1 MKEKVFQTKIYAVF
15 VWTVFVM
22 IAFSALRLQ
31 VHAAN
36 IAEGTS
42 GTCTWSIAEDGTFSI
57 YPTSGESGSLAE
69 PEKNGGTWPWEQYRD
84 EVTAI
89 YVNQGT
95 VYAPQNCYRMF
106 ARMENATKLDISS
119 MNTSNTTDMQYMFDQ
134 CTKVP
139 RFELAHFDVSNVL
152 YFNQMFQYCNSAEL
166 IDIHGWDM
174 TKNKK
179 YVYTGEYSSYSKEQ
193 QAYQMFWYTGDAS
206 QSLCINMDN
215 VKFPRNSSYMF
226 YYANPSE
233 IHMNNVDFSEVY
245 DFTYFMCNVW
255 KNLKELTITNIGSI
269 EHVGSMNRMF
279 ADHNYNSQLQSLTLR
294 GFTGAKAVTNIGYM
308 FREQRN
314 LTELNSDFTTGNLV
328 TEMGEIFV
336 GCNRM
341 AYFDLTGIDISNPN
355 IRSVGLGSLYNSKV
369 EHITVDISGWD
380 MSKWET
386 NYASFSGSSL
396 LSTNSAVKTT
406 IIANDIKVPH
416 NKRRYDNNVLQ
427 VYELFYSTGNTKI
440 VAHNVDLSGIV
451 SLSNFFSADSS
462 SKGVQPRQIDFTAIN
477 TNGIKYLDNSF
488 YSEKKDIYSLDLT
501 WIQGAKIESMTS
513 TFWAPLRS
521 VNLST
526 LDTTLV
532 TDETMKDAFTN
543 CAETIQTIILGP
555 KTVLRTT
562 AGLPDVRWV
571 CEETAEALSTAG
583 LIEKTQQEG
592 GAPGTWRVAGRQAY
606 ISLSSNLYDVL
617 EHSDYTESTDQNGNT
632 IKIPGSIRDGEDPAS
647 LYRDMINGGGYWQKI
662 SNDLWA
668 YHFFV
673 FNNNTVWKIWE
684 DPVTGYNSS
693 NPADDPIEVRGE
705 KVVELE
711 PTITNTK
718 QTRVKTGQL
727 SLTKKV
733 VDTDHTTTLQTDQ
746 TFVFTITLTGNAIS
760 GSQIFGPTAF
770 TDGKA
775 SVTLSAGETITL
787 DNIPIDTVYSI
798 QEQASPGFTG
808 TIDHPTG
815 TITEGA
821 VSDVTCTNTKTE
833 EAKKET
839 SSFTVSKAVVS
850 NADETVTEFQFH
862 AVLSGLLPHEAYTL
876 SNGTSYQADADGNA
890 DVAFKLKNTESI
902 QFLKLPIGCTYLIA
916 EPSGDYRSAY
926 NITDKNGMGKIIS
939 ARAVSP
945 ATNQDLST
953 QQETLD
959 KGEDVTVQFV
969 NTIVRTEDVAITK
982 ISLDNKDQI
991 DTEDKNQ
998 YAIDVFI
1005 SGLTENQKITTSN
1018 GILIAEDNGIIEATM
1033 YINPA
1038 QKIIFY
1044 DLPVGAKYK
1053 LSEQGNAKIGSV
1065 ALDNETNAG
1074 TIATKAAANKEI
1086 NKPISTA
1093 EETVDAGESITVT
1106 FTNAA
1111 PKAAKLKVIKY
1122 DNTANKHKLGGA
1134 EFTLYKADGTPV
1146 NFAADGSNVI
1156 TIGTNGESEVLESPL
1171 FVEGSYYLVE
1181 TKAPDGYTVSG
1192 EPKAFQIT
1200 AADAGKTLQIEVYDD
1215 KLIVFPVTGGEGNRY
1230 ILSIACILAAA
1241 SLAMIIYQKRRKAA

>member
-1 MKEKVFQTKIYAVF
+1 MKEKIFQTQIYAVF
-15 VWTVFVM
+15 VWTAFFM

-42 GTCTWSIAEDGTFSI
+42 GTCTWSIAKDGTFSI

-69 PEKNGGTWPWEQYRD
+69 PEENGETWPWEQYRD

-106 ARMENATKLDISS
+106 TTMRNATKLDVSS
-119 MNTSNTTDMQYMFDQ
+119 MNTSNTTNMKYMFNQ
-134 CTKVP
+134 CGKVP

-152 YFNQMFQYCNSAEL
+152 YFYEMFQYCNSAEL

-179 YVYTGEYSSYSKEQ
+179 YVYTGEYDSYNKEQ
-193 QAYQMFWYTGDAS
+193 QVYQMFAYTGDAS

-226 YYANPSE
+226 FYANPSE

-255 KNLKELTITNIGSI
+255 KNLKELTITNVGSV

-279 ADHNYNSQLQSLTLR
+279 ADHNYNSQLQSLTLK

-308 FREQRN
+308 FREQKN
-314 LTELNSDFTTGNLV
+314 LTELNSDFTTGSLV
-328 TEMGEIFV
+328 TEMGEIFTN
-336 GCNRM
+336 CKKLK
-341 AYFDLTGIDISNPN
+341 YIDLTGIDVSNPN
-355 IRSVGLGSLYNSKV
+355 IRSVSLGLYSN
-369 EHITVDISGWD
+369 EANATINMSGWD
-380 MSKWET
+380 MSQWEN
-386 NYASFSGSSL
+386 NYAALGSSMG
-396 LSTNSAVKTT
+396 SIGGETT
-406 IIANDIKVPH
+406 VIANDIKLPH
-416 NKRRYDNNVLQ
+416 NNHYGYHGATQ
-427 VYELFYSTGNTKI
+427 VSEPFYGIGTHKI
-440 VAHNVDLSGIV
+440 IAHNVDFAGIE
-451 SLSNFFSADSS
+451 SIYGMFSASEYDSTS
-462 SKGVQPRQIDFTAIN
+462 TQPRIIDFTAIN
-477 TNGIKYLDNSF
+477 TDGIKYLNNGF
-488 YSEKKDIYSLDLT
+488 YTGKKNIYSLDLT
-501 WIQGAKIESMTS
+501 WIQNAKIEQMMNAFYT
-513 TFWAPLRS
+513 PLRS

-617 EHSDYTESTDQNGNT
+617 EHSNYTESTDQNGNT
-632 IKIPGSIRDGEDPAS
+632 IKIPGSIREGEDPAS

-693 NPADDPIEVRGE
+693 NPTDDPIEVRGE

-775 SVTLSAGETITL
+775 SVTLSAGETIIL

-815 TITEGA
+815 TITEGT
-821 VSDVTCTNTKTE
+821 VSSVTCTNTKTE

-862 AVLSGLLPHEAYTL
+862 AVLSGLLPHETYTL
-876 SNGTSYQADADGNA
+876 SNGTSYQADANGNA
-890 DVAFKLKNTESI
+890 DVAFKLKNAESI
-902 QFLKLPIGCTYLIA
+902 QFLNLPIGCTYLIA
-916 EPSGDYRSAY
+916 EPAGDYRSAY

-1018 GILIAEDNGIIEATM
+1018 GILIAEDNGIIETTM

-1044 DLPVGAKYK
+1044 DLPVGTKYK

-1065 ALDNETNAG
+1065 ALNNETNAG
-1074 TIATKAAANKEI
+1074 AIATKAAANKEI

-1093 EETVDAGESITVT
+1093 EEIVDAGENITVA
-1106 FTNAA
+1106 FTNTA

-1122 DNTANKHKLGGA
+1122 DNTTDKHKLGGA
-1134 EFTLYKADGTPV
+1134 EFALYKADGTPV
-1146 NFAADGSNVI
+1146 NFTADGSNVI

-1215 KLIVFPVTGGEGNRY
+1215 KLIVFPVTGGDGNRY
-1230 ILSIACILAAA
+1230 ILSIACILAASA
-1241 SLAMIIYQKRRKAA
+1241 VAMIIYKKRREAA